1 MDPGAETLVTLL
13 SPVLQWGFAGFALIL
28 LGVLV
33 WTIQQLL
40 GALRSTGDVVANNTQ
55 ALDRQTS
62 LVQEVRRTTTDLR
75 DRVLAFDCPFRSEA

>member
-40 GALRSTGDVVANNTQ
+40 GALRSTDDVVANNTQ